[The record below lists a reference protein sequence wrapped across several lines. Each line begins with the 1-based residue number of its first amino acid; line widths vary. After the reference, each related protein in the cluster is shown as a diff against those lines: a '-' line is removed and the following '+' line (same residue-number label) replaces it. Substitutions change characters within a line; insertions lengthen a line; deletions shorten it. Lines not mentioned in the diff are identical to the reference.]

1 MQRHFLV
8 IMVGNVA
15 DWLFNVG
22 GALKEVA
29 ASEGLTILVRMK
41 SKKINS
47 NDKLT

>member
-29 ASEGLTILVRMK
+29 ASEGLTVYT
-41 SKKINS
+41 SKNEEQKN
-47 NDKLT
+47 